1 MGIKPMSKTIN
12 KNEETFANATTA
24 VRQWDTMRI
33 YAWECLNAS
42 NVPKQHQFDCKEC
55 KHLHVIMLKYGG
67 FVKKFH
73 ILSTKKGTKSHEKND
88 QLQKIEDGLLSW
100 SSKQK
105 EIEKQRLIKEEA
117 ARKKKEARE
126 QKEKERQAKKEEMEK
141 LKKLK
146 AEQRQKEKE
155 EKLKKENEKKQQKLA
170 AKQLKQQQ

>member
-1 MGIKPMSKTIN
+1 MGPLTKTIN
-12 KNEETFANATTA
+12 KNEEMFADT

-33 YAWECLNAS
+33 YAWECLNAA
-42 NVPKQHQFDCKEC
+42 NVPKEHRFDFKEC
-55 KHLHVIMLKYGG
+55 KHVNAIMLKYGA

-73 ILSTKKGTKSHEKND
+73 ILSTKKGTKSQEKNE

-105 EIEKQRLIKEEA
+105 EIEKQRQIKEEA
-117 ARKKKEARE
+117 ARKKREARE
-126 QKEKERQAKKEEMEK
+126 QKERERQAKKDEMEK